1 MAGDI
6 EVALLEHLAQFGLC
20 VTQRSIDFADHLPVL
35 QVNRIGGGSDDS
47 NDFPIVSVEIYA
59 KADYETPR
67 AAVDLALAVRDFMK
81 ATIGVFVGGCAIDTV
96 SADSGPVEIPYP
108 NPPIQVAR
116 TVYSLTVRI

>member
-1 MAGDI
+1 
-6 EVALLEHLAQFGLC
+6 

-47 NDFPIVSVEIYA
+47 NDFPVVSVEIYA

-81 ATIGVFVGGCAIDTV
+81 ATRGVLVGGCLIDAV